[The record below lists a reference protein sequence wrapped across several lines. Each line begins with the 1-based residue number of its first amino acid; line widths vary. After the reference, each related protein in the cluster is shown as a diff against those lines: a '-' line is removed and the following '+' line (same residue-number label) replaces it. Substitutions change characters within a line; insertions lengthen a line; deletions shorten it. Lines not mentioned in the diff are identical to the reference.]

1 MEKGY
6 NIFLSNPISLPLKRF
21 QLVHVLSVCIYVYL
35 SLSPYKSSHV
45 ASIRNLVKKKKVTI
59 SMLKLDHHTYSSL
72 SEVHNVL
79 EMS

>member
-1 MEKGY
+1 MF
-6 NIFLSNPISLPLKRF
+6 FLC
-21 QLVHVLSVCIYVYL
+21 VYMCI